1 VTDEFFGRLR
11 VSRKEEVSADERVNR
26 EMLVSGPR
34 GGVTGPYKIWVRN
47 GPLVRALAELDAYL
61 NSTSSLSPA
70 DREIAILV
78 CAERWDSAY
87 VAQAHAPRAVESG
100 VPGNAAAAILAGQ
113 IPSFA
118 DPRHKLVYGLTRE
131 LYAGG
136 ALSEKTFERA
146 IEVLGQD
153 GLSDLLAF
161 LGYYT
166 AVALTLN
173 AYAVPG

>member
-1 VTDEFFGRLR
+1 MTDEFFGRLR
-11 VSRKEEVSADERVNR
+11 LLRRGEVSSDERINR
-26 EMLVSGPR
+26 ELLVSGPR

-47 GPLVRALAELDAYL
+47 GPLVRALAELDTHL

-87 VAQAHAPRAVESG
+87 VAKAHVPRAVESG
-100 VPGNAAAAILAGQ
+100 VPGDAAAAILAGQ

-118 DPRHKLVYGLTRE
+118 DPRQELVYSLTRE

-136 ALSEKTFERA
+136 ALSDETFERA
-146 IEVLGQD
+146 MEVFAQD
-153 GLSDLLAF
+153 GLSDLLAL

-173 AYAVPG
+173 AYAVAG